1 MDYRYIAP
9 TTLSTKTI
17 ATEQAFLE
25 HSKKVLAT
33 LQRFYLVIGTR
44 ESTIRARQSVL
55 DALCSV
61 LVRSVESVL
70 VFHLLGKLNL

>member
-25 HSKKVLAT
+25 HAKKVLAT
-33 LQRFYLVIGTR
+33 LIKFYLIIGTK
-44 ESTIRARQSVL
+44 EASIQARQA
-55 DALCSV
+55 ALEALATIMVCSI
-61 LVRSVESVL
+61 LFISHFLR
-70 VFHLLGKLNL
+70 N